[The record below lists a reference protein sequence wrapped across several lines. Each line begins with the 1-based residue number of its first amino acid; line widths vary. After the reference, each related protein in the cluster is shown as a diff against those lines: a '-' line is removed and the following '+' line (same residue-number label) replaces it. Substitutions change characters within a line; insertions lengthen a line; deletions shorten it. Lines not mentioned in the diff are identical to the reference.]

1 MKRAGIALACMTLCG
16 TAHASGDVDYVEAY
30 HACDE
35 AAADQGF
42 AKAGLPAEI
51 SDRVIRQIAG
61 RWQGQDLIVMA
72 VETSTGVVFCMTTLS
87 YRVVHY
93 KFDGRPVI
101 LQD

>member
-1 MKRAGIALACMTLCG
+1 MGLTA
-16 TAHASGDVDYVEAY
+16 TAHASSDVDYIEAY
-30 HACDE
+30 YACDE
-35 AAADQGF
+35 AATDRGF
-42 AKAGLPAEI
+42 AEAGAPGEI
-51 SDRVIRQIAG
+51 SGSVHKQIAG

-72 VETSTGVVFCMTTLS
+72 VETSTGIVFCMTTLS